1 MSATKP
7 IPITKTVAAAADPVN
22 DRMESTTPPAA
33 PLSKSLEG
41 VATQRRGSLGVASN
55 LLKSVIKIFAV
66 RTEPNLSMPWQMKRQ
81 YSTTASGFA
90 ISEKRIVTNAHAVAF
105 QTSIRVRKHGL
116 AEKFVARVI
125 GVCHQSDLAVLTVE
139 DEVFWRDVDVLEFG
153 DIPDLQESITVIGY
167 PTGGDS
173 ISVTKGVVSRVEE
186 TYYSH
191 GNFRLLA
198 IQIDAAINPGNS
210 GGPALSMDM
219 KVVGV
224 CFETL
229 INAENIGYI
238 IPIPVVKHFLE
249 DVDRNGGACS
259 GFCDIGIQIQLMES
273 EHIRQAM
280 GMKKEQ
286 TGILVNKVYPLSD
299 AMNTLQK
306 DDVILSIGGSP
317 IGNDGTIPFLPELRD
332 GGERV
337 SFRFSILSMFDG
349 ESIPMQ
355 ILRAGEIKDID
366 VKVMKPGMLAAIP
379 ANQYDVIPSYFIYA
393 GMVFQVLTQPYLS
406 QEWGKEWQQKAP
418 VRFVEKALYAAKDK
432 ADQEVVIVSQILAAD
447 INVTYQQYVPN
458 IVTHVNNVPIRNLRH
473 LVELVEANKAPF
485 LRLDLESER
494 VIVLDA
500 SEANEQGSEIL
511 ESHNIPYIKSA
522 DLRRSPNSPLP
533 IKPFAYSPFLN
544 SPSTFSS
551 SPPVKSIANLNL

>member
-1 MSATKP
+1 MSAPATP
-7 IPITKTVAAAADPVN
+7 EPVITKTTVASPVPDPLT
-22 DRMESTTPPAA
+22 DRLDSPMANVMGSA
-33 PLSKSLEG
+33 LQS
-41 VATQRRGSLGVASN
+41 VASNGLRRGSLGVQSN
-55 LLKSVIKIFAV
+55 LLRSVIKIFAV

-90 ISEKRIVTNAHAVAF
+90 VANKRIVTNAHAVAF
-105 QTSIRVRKHGL
+105 QTSVRVRKHGS

-139 DEVFWRDVDVLEFG
+139 DESFWRDVDCLEFG
-153 DIPDLQESITVIGY
+153 DIPELQEPITVIGY

-173 ISVTKGVVSRVEE
+173 ISVTKGVVSRIEE

-210 GGPALSMDM
+210 GGPALSNDM

-229 INAENIGYI
+229 LNAENIGYI
-238 IPIPVVKHFLE
+238 IPIPVVLHFLE
-249 DVDRNGGACS
+249 DVERNKGACS

-273 EHIRQAM
+273 DHIRQAM
-280 GMKKEQ
+280 GMSPQQ

-299 AMNTLQK
+299 ALNVLQK
-306 DDVILSIGGSP
+306 DDVILSIAGNP
-317 IGNDGTIPFLPELRD
+317 IGNDGTIPFRD
-332 GGERV
+332 GGERI
-337 SFRFSILSMFDG
+337 SFRYVILDKFEGDPVS
-349 ESIPMQ
+349 MQ
-355 ILRAGEIKDID
+355 ILRKGQSMDVV

-379 ANQYDVIPSYFIYA
+379 ANQYDVIPSYYIFA

-418 VRFVEKALYAAKDK
+418 VRFVEKGLYAAKDK
-432 ADQEVVIVSQILAAD
+432 PDQEVVILSQILAAD

-458 IVTHVNNVPIRNLRH
+458 IITHVNNVPIHSLRH
-473 LVELVEANKAPF
+473 LVELVESNKAPF

-500 SEANEQGSEIL
+500 KEANVQNAEIL

-522 DLRRSPNSPLP
+522 DLRRHSATSPLP
-533 IKPFAYSPFLN
+533 
-544 SPSTFSS
+544 TR
-551 SPPVKSIANLNL
+551 NLADLQLQ

>member
-1 MSATKP
+1 MS
-7 IPITKTVAAAADPVN
+7 IPQALTKTTVASPVADPLT
-22 DRMESTTPPAA
+22 DRMDATMPASLTGKALESVGTN
-33 PLSKSLEG
+33 L
-41 VATQRRGSLGVASN
+41 RRGSLGVNSN
-55 LLKSVIKIFAV
+55 LLRSVIKIFAV

-105 QTSIRVRKHGL
+105 QTSIRVRKHGS

-139 DEVFWRDVDVLEFG
+139 DEAFWRDVDCLEFG

-210 GGPALSMDM
+210 GGPALSLDM

-238 IPIPVVKHFLE
+238 IPIPVVQHFLE
-249 DVDRNGGACS
+249 DVEKNKGACS

-273 EHIRQAM
+273 EHIRQAI
-280 GMKKEQ
+280 GMSKEQ

-299 AMNTLQK
+299 AMSVLKK
-306 DDVILSIGGSP
+306 DDVILSIAGSP
-317 IGNDGTIPFLPELRD
+317 IGNDGTIPFRD

-337 SFRFSILSMFDG
+337 SFRYAILTKFEAETVS
-349 ESIPMQ
+349 MQ
-355 ILRAGEIKDID
+355 ILRERTIIEVD

-379 ANQYDVIPSYFIYA
+379 ANQYDVVPSYFIYA

-432 ADQEVVIVSQILAAD
+432 PDQEIVILSQILAAD

-458 IVTHVNNVPIRNLRH
+458 IVTHVNTVPIRNLRH
-473 LVELVEANKAPF
+473 LVEQVEANKLPF

-494 VIVLDA
+494 VIILDA
-500 SEANEQGSEIL
+500 QEANIQSAEIL
-511 ESHNIPYIKSA
+511 ESHNIPYIKSG
-522 DLRRSPNSPLP
+522 DLRRGFPASPIPV
-533 IKPFAYSPFLN
+533 KPFSEMQL
-544 SPSTFSS
+544 
-551 SPPVKSIANLNL
+551 

>member
-1 MSATKP
+1 MSSAVQAPPATP
-7 IPITKTVAAAADPVN
+7 ATATVASSVADPLT
-22 DRMESTTPPAA
+22 DRLDAMASVGNALPSVSANG
-33 PLSKSLEG
+33 L
-41 VATQRRGSLGVASN
+41 RRGSLGVQSN
-55 LLKSVIKIFAV
+55 LLRSVIKIFAV

-81 YSTTASGFA
+81 YSSTASGFA
-90 ISEKRIVTNAHAVAF
+90 VAGKRIVTNAHAVAF
-105 QTSIRVRKHGL
+105 QTSIRVRKHGS

-139 DEVFWRDVDVLEFG
+139 DESFWRDVDVLEFG

-173 ISVTKGVVSRVEE
+173 ISVTKGVVSRIEE

-210 GGPALSMDM
+210 GGPALSVDM

-229 INAENIGYI
+229 LNAENIGYI
-238 IPIPVVKHFLE
+238 IPVPVVKHFLE
-249 DVDRNGGACS
+249 DVDRNNGTCS

-273 EHIRQAM
+273 DHIRKAM
-280 GMKKEQ
+280 GMSQEQ

-299 AMNTLQK
+299 AINVLQK
-306 DDVILSIGGSP
+306 DDVILSISGSP
-317 IGNDGTIPFLPELRD
+317 IGNDGTIPFRD

-337 SFRFSILSMFDG
+337 SFRYAILHMFDG
-349 ESIPMQ
+349 DSVSMQ
-355 ILRAGEIKDID
+355 VLRNRKIID
-366 VKVMKPGMLAAIP
+366 VTVKVMKPGMLAAIP
-379 ANQYDVIPSYFIYA
+379 ANQYDIIPSYFIFA

-406 QEWGKEWQQKAP
+406 SEWGKEWQQKAP
-418 VRFVEKALYAAKDK
+418 VRFVEKGLYAAKDK
-432 ADQEVVIVSQILAAD
+432 PDQEVVILSQILAAD

-458 IVTHVNNVPIRNLRH
+458 IVTHVNNVPINNLRH
-473 LVELVEANKAPF
+473 LVELVESNSAPF

-500 SEANEQGSEIL
+500 QMAASENAEIL

-522 DLRRSPNSPLP
+522 DLRRHSPSSPLP
-533 IKPFAYSPFLN
+533 TRSLADLH
-544 SPSTFSS
+544 
-551 SPPVKSIANLNL
+551 L

>member
-1 MSATKP
+1 MSTAAQVPPAPATA
-7 IPITKTVAAAADPVN
+7 TVASTVADPLT
-22 DRMESTTPPAA
+22 DRLDAMAS
-33 PLSKSLEG
+33 G
-41 VATQRRGSLGVASN
+41 VIGNALPSVSANGLRRGSLGVQSN
-55 LLKSVIKIFAV
+55 LLRSVIKIFAV

-90 ISEKRIVTNAHAVAF
+90 VSGKRIVTNAHAVAF
-105 QTSIRVRKHGL
+105 QTSIRVRKHGS

-139 DEVFWRDVDVLEFG
+139 DESFWRDVDVLEFG
-153 DIPDLQESITVIGY
+153 DIPELQESITVIGY

-173 ISVTKGVVSRVEE
+173 ISVTKGVVSRIEE

-210 GGPALSMDM
+210 GGPALSVDM

-229 INAENIGYI
+229 LNAENIGYI

-249 DVDRNGGACS
+249 DVERNKGTCS

-273 EHIRQAM
+273 EHIRKAM
-280 GMKKEQ
+280 GMSAEQ

-299 AMNTLQK
+299 AMNVLQK
-306 DDVILSIGGSP
+306 DDVILSISGSP
-317 IGNDGTIPFLPELRD
+317 IGNDGTIPFRD

-337 SFRFSILSMFDG
+337 SFRYAILHMFDG
-349 ESIPMQ
+349 DSVSMQ
-355 ILRAGEIKDID
+355 ILRNREVID
-366 VKVMKPGMLAAIP
+366 VTVKVMKPGMLAAIP
-379 ANQYDVIPSYFIYA
+379 ANQYDVIPSYFIFA

-406 QEWGKEWQQKAP
+406 SEWGKEWQQKAP

-432 ADQEVVIVSQILAAD
+432 PDQEVVILSQILAAD

-458 IVTHVNNVPIRNLRH
+458 IVTHVNNVPINNLRH
-473 LVELVEANKAPF
+473 LVELVESNKAPF

-500 SEANEQGSEIL
+500 QEAASENAEIL

-522 DLRRSPNSPLP
+522 DLRRHSQNSPLP
-533 IKPFAYSPFLN
+533 TRSLADLH
-544 SPSTFSS
+544 
-551 SPPVKSIANLNL
+551 L

>member
-1 MSATKP
+1 MSSAQVPPAPT
-7 IPITKTVAAAADPVN
+7 TVTVASSVADPLT
-22 DRMESTTPPAA
+22 DRLDAMAS
-33 PLSKSLEG
+33 G
-41 VATQRRGSLGVASN
+41 VIGNALPSVSANGLRRGSLGVQSN
-55 LLKSVIKIFAV
+55 LLRSVIKIFAV

-90 ISEKRIVTNAHAVAF
+90 VADKRIVTNAHAVAF
-105 QTSIRVRKHGL
+105 QTSIRVRKHGC

-125 GVCHQSDLAVLTVE
+125 GVCHQSDLALLTVE
-139 DEVFWRDVDVLEFG
+139 DESFWRDVDVLEFG

-173 ISVTKGVVSRVEE
+173 ISVTKGVVSRIEE

-210 GGPALSMDM
+210 GGPALSVDM

-229 INAENIGYI
+229 LNAENIGYI

-249 DVDRNGGACS
+249 DVERNKGACS

-273 EHIRQAM
+273 DHIRKAM
-280 GMKKEQ
+280 GMSAEQ

-299 AMNTLQK
+299 AMSVLQK
-306 DDVILSIGGSP
+306 DDVILSISGSP
-317 IGNDGTIPFLPELRD
+317 IGNDGTIPFRD

-337 SFRFSILSMFDG
+337 SFRYAILHLFDG
-349 ESIPMQ
+349 DSVSMQ
-355 ILRAGEIKDID
+355 ILRNREILDIT

-379 ANQYDVIPSYFIYA
+379 ANQYDVIPSYFIFA

-406 QEWGKEWQQKAP
+406 SEWGKEWQQKAP

-432 ADQEVVIVSQILAAD
+432 PDQEVVIVSQILAAD

-458 IVTHVNNVPIRNLRH
+458 IVTHVNNVPINNLRH
-473 LVELVEANKAPF
+473 LVELVESNRLPF

-500 SEANEQGSEIL
+500 QMAASDNAEIL

-522 DLRRSPNSPLP
+522 DLRRHSATSPLP
-533 IKPFAYSPFLN
+533 TRSL
-544 SPSTFSS
+544 TD
-551 SPPVKSIANLNL
+551 LHL

>member
-1 MSATKP
+1 MDAMVSVMGNVLPSVSA
-7 IPITKTVAAAADPVN
+7 N
-22 DRMESTTPPAA
+22 G
-33 PLSKSLEG
+33 L
-41 VATQRRGSLGVASN
+41 RRGSLGVQSN
-55 LLKSVIKIFAV
+55 LLRSVIKIFAV

-90 ISEKRIVTNAHAVAF
+90 VSDKRIVTNAHAVAF
-105 QTSIRVRKHGL
+105 QTSIRVRKHGS

-139 DEVFWRDVDVLEFG
+139 DESFWRDVDCLEFG
-153 DIPDLQESITVIGY
+153 EIPELQESITVIGY

-173 ISVTKGVVSRVEE
+173 ISVTKGVVSRIEE

-210 GGPALSMDM
+210 GGPALNMDM

-229 INAENIGYI
+229 LNAENIGYI

-249 DVDRNGGACS
+249 DVERNKGACS

-273 EHIRQAM
+273 EHIRKAM
-280 GMKKEQ
+280 GMSPEQ

-299 AMNTLQK
+299 ALSVLQK
-306 DDVILSIGGSP
+306 DDVILSIAGSP
-317 IGNDGTIPFLPELRD
+317 IGNDGTIPFRD
-332 GGERV
+332 GGERI
-337 SFRFSILSMFDG
+337 SFRYAILDKFEGD
-349 ESIPMQ
+349 PVAMQ
-355 ILRAGEIKDID
+355 ILRKGEIID
-366 VKVMKPGMLAAIP
+366 VVVKVMKPGMLAAIP
-379 ANQYDVIPSYFIYA
+379 ANQYDIVPSYFIFA

-418 VRFVEKALYAAKDK
+418 VRFVEKALYAAKDVP
-432 ADQEVVIVSQILAAD
+432 DQEVVILSQILAAD

-458 IVTHVNNVPIRNLRH
+458 IVTHVNNVPIHSLRH
-473 LVELVEANKAPF
+473 LVELVEANKMPF

-500 SEANEQGSEIL
+500 QEANVQSAEIL

-522 DLRRSPNSPLP
+522 DLRRHSATSPLP
-533 IKPFAYSPFLN
+533 TRAL
-544 SPSTFSS
+544 
-551 SPPVKSIANLNL
+551 AELQL

>member
-1 MSATKP
+1 MSAAQVLPPVKP
-7 IPITKTVAAAADPVN
+7 ATTTVASSVPDPPT
-22 DRMESTTPPAA
+22 DRLDSMAS
-33 PLSKSLEG
+33 G
-41 VATQRRGSLGVASN
+41 VISSAVQSVIANGLRRSSLGVQSN
-55 LLKSVIKIFAV
+55 LLRSVIKIIAV

-81 YSTTASGFA
+81 YSSTASGFA
-90 ISEKRIVTNAHAVAF
+90 IAGKRIVTNAHAIAF
-105 QTSIRVRKHGL
+105 QTSIRVRKHGC

-139 DEVFWRDVDVLEFG
+139 DEAFWRDVDCLEFG
-153 DIPDLQESITVIGY
+153 DIPELQESITVIGY

-173 ISVTKGVVSRVEE
+173 ISVTKGVVSRIEE

-210 GGPALSMDM
+210 GGPALSVDM

-229 INAENIGYI
+229 LNAENIGYI

-249 DVDRNGGACS
+249 DVERNKGLCS

-280 GMKKEQ
+280 GMTPQQ

-299 AMNTLQK
+299 AGKVLQK
-306 DDVILSIGGSP
+306 DDVILSIAGSP
-317 IGNDGTIPFLPELRD
+317 IGNDGTIPFRD
-332 GGERV
+332 DERI
-337 SFRFSILSMFDG
+337 SFRYTILSLFDG
-349 ESIPMQ
+349 DTVGMQ
-355 ILRAGEIKDID
+355 ILRNREILDVM

-379 ANQYDVIPSYFIYA
+379 ANQYDVIPSYFIFA

-406 QEWGKEWQQKAP
+406 SEWGKEWQQKAP

-432 ADQEVVIVSQILAAD
+432 IDQEVVILSQILAAD
-447 INVTYQQYVPN
+447 INVTYQQYC
-458 IVTHVNNVPIRNLRH
+458 PIL
-473 LVELVEANKAPF
+473 
-485 LRLDLESER
+485 
-494 VIVLDA
+494 
-500 SEANEQGSEIL
+500 
-511 ESHNIPYIKSA
+511 
-522 DLRRSPNSPLP
+522 
-533 IKPFAYSPFLN
+533 
-544 SPSTFSS
+544 
-551 SPPVKSIANLNL
+551 

>member
-1 MSATKP
+1 MASGVSNVLQSVSA
-7 IPITKTVAAAADPVN
+7 N
-22 DRMESTTPPAA
+22 G
-33 PLSKSLEG
+33 L
-41 VATQRRGSLGVASN
+41 RRGSLGVQSN
-55 LLKSVIKIFAV
+55 LLRSVIKIFAV

-90 ISEKRIVTNAHAVAF
+90 VAGRRIVTNAHAVAF
-105 QTSIRVRKHGL
+105 QTSIRVRKHGS

-139 DEVFWRDVDVLEFG
+139 DDSFWRDVDCLEFG
-153 DIPDLQESITVIGY
+153 DIPELQESITVIGY

-173 ISVTKGVVSRVEE
+173 ISVTKGVVSRIEE

-210 GGPALSMDM
+210 GGPALSVDM

-229 INAENIGYI
+229 LNAENIGYI

-249 DVDRNGGACS
+249 DVEKNKGACS

-273 EHIRQAM
+273 EHIRKAM
-280 GMKKEQ
+280 GMKPEQ

-299 AMNTLQK
+299 AGNVLQK
-306 DDVILSIGGSP
+306 DDVILSISGSP
-317 IGNDGTIPFLPELRD
+317 IGNDGTIPFREE
-332 GGERV
+332 GERI
-337 SFRFSILSMFDG
+337 SFRFAILSLFDG
-349 ESIPMQ
+349 DTVAMQ
-355 ILRAGEIKDID
+355 ILRNHEVLDVS

-379 ANQYDVIPSYFIYA
+379 ANQYDVIPSYFIFA
-393 GMVFQVLTQPYLS
+393 GMVFQTLTQPYLS
-406 QEWGKEWQQKAP
+406 SEWGKEWQQKAP

-432 ADQEVVIVSQILAAD
+432 PDQEVVILSQILAAD

-458 IVTHVNNVPIRNLRH
+458 IVTHVNNIPINNLRH
-473 LVELVEANKAPF
+473 LVELVESNNLPF

-500 SEANEQGSEIL
+500 QLASVQTPEIL

-522 DLRRSPNSPLP
+522 DLRKHSPSSPLP
-533 IKPFAYSPFLN
+533 TGRLAEMEL
-544 SPSTFSS
+544 
-551 SPPVKSIANLNL
+551 

>member
-1 MSATKP
+1 MSSAQVPPAPT
-7 IPITKTVAAAADPVN
+7 TVTVASSVADPLT
-22 DRMESTTPPAA
+22 DRLDAMAS
-33 PLSKSLEG
+33 G
-41 VATQRRGSLGVASN
+41 VIGNALPSVSANGLRRGSLGVQSN
-55 LLKSVIKIFAV
+55 LLRSVIKIFAV

-90 ISEKRIVTNAHAVAF
+90 VADKRIVTNAHAVAF
-105 QTSIRVRKHGL
+105 QTSIRVRKHGC

-139 DEVFWRDVDVLEFG
+139 DESFWRDVDVLEFG

-173 ISVTKGVVSRVEE
+173 ISVTKGVVSRIEE

-210 GGPALSMDM
+210 GGPALSVDM

-229 INAENIGYI
+229 LNAENIGYI

-249 DVDRNGGACS
+249 DVERNKGACS

-273 EHIRQAM
+273 DHIRKAM
-280 GMKKEQ
+280 GMSAEQ

-299 AMNTLQK
+299 AMNVLQK
-306 DDVILSIGGSP
+306 DDVILSISGSP
-317 IGNDGTIPFLPELRD
+317 IGNDGTIPFRD

-337 SFRFSILSMFDG
+337 SFRYAILHLFDG
-349 ESIPMQ
+349 DTVSMQ
-355 ILRAGEIKDID
+355 ILRNREILDIT

-379 ANQYDVIPSYFIYA
+379 ANQYDVIPSYFIFA

-406 QEWGKEWQQKAP
+406 SEWGKEWQQKAP

-432 ADQEVVIVSQILAAD
+432 PDQEVVIVSQILAAD

-458 IVTHVNNVPIRNLRH
+458 IVTHVNNVPINNLRH
-473 LVELVEANKAPF
+473 LVELVESNRLPF

-500 SEANEQGSEIL
+500 QMAASDNAEIL

-522 DLRRSPNSPLP
+522 DLRRHSATSPLP
-533 IKPFAYSPFLN
+533 TRSLADLH
-544 SPSTFSS
+544 
-551 SPPVKSIANLNL
+551 L

>member
-1 MSATKP
+1 MSTAAQVPPAPATA
-7 IPITKTVAAAADPVN
+7 TVASSVADPLT
-22 DRMESTTPPAA
+22 DRLDAMASGMIGNALPSVSANG
-33 PLSKSLEG
+33 L
-41 VATQRRGSLGVASN
+41 RRGSLGVQSN
-55 LLKSVIKIFAV
+55 LLRSVIKIFAV

-90 ISEKRIVTNAHAVAF
+90 VQGKRIVTNAHAVAF
-105 QTSIRVRKHGL
+105 QASIRVRKHGS

-139 DEVFWRDVDVLEFG
+139 DDSFWRDVDVLEFG
-153 DIPDLQESITVIGY
+153 DIPELQESITVIGY

-173 ISVTKGVVSRVEE
+173 ISVTKGVVSRIEE

-210 GGPALSMDM
+210 GGPALSVDM

-229 INAENIGYI
+229 LNAENIGYI

-249 DVDRNGGACS
+249 DVERNKGVCS

-273 EHIRQAM
+273 EHIRKAM
-280 GMKKEQ
+280 GMSAEQ

-299 AMNTLQK
+299 AMNVLQK
-306 DDVILSIGGSP
+306 DDVILSISGSP
-317 IGNDGTIPFLPELRD
+317 IGNDGTIPFRD

-337 SFRFSILSMFDG
+337 SFRYAILHLFDG
-349 ESIPMQ
+349 DTVSMQ
-355 ILRAGEIKDID
+355 ILRNRQVTDVT

-379 ANQYDVIPSYFIYA
+379 ANQYDVIPSYFIFA

-406 QEWGKEWQQKAP
+406 SEWGKEWQQKAP

-458 IVTHVNNVPIRNLRH
+458 IVTHVNNVPINNLRH
-473 LVELVEANKAPF
+473 LVELVESNNAPF

-500 SEANEQGSEIL
+500 QEAAAENAEIL
-511 ESHNIPYIKSA
+511 ESHNIPYVKSA
-522 DLRRSPNSPLP
+522 DLRRHSPTSPLP
-533 IKPFAYSPFLN
+533 TRSLADLH
-544 SPSTFSS
+544 
-551 SPPVKSIANLNL
+551 L

>member
-1 MSATKP
+1 MSTPAVVPKT
-7 IPITKTVAAAADPVN
+7 TVASPLADPPT
-22 DRMESTTPPAA
+22 DRLDAMA
-33 PLSKSLEG
+33 G
-41 VATQRRGSLGVASN
+41 VVGNALQSVSGNGGRRGSLGVQSN
-55 LLKSVIKIFAV
+55 LLRSVIKIFAV

-90 ISEKRIVTNAHAVAF
+90 VADKRIITNAHAVAF
-105 QTSIRVRKHGL
+105 QTSIRVRKHGN

-139 DEVFWRDVDVLEFG
+139 DESFWRDVDCLEFG
-153 DIPDLQESITVIGY
+153 DIPELQESITVIGY

-173 ISVTKGVVSRVEE
+173 ISVTKGVVSRIEE

-210 GGPALSMDM
+210 GGPALSLDM

-229 INAENIGYI
+229 MNAENIGYI

-249 DVDRNGGACS
+249 DVERNKGVCS

-273 EHIRQAM
+273 EYIRKAM
-280 GMKKEQ
+280 GMAPEQ

-299 AMNTLQK
+299 ALNVLQK
-306 DDVILSIGGSP
+306 DDVILSIAGST
-317 IGNDGTIPFLPELRD
+317 IGNDGTIPFRD
-332 GGERV
+332 EGERI
-337 SFRFSILSMFDG
+337 SFRYVILSKFEGD
-349 ESIPMQ
+349 PVAMQ
-355 ILRAGEIKDID
+355 ILRKGQILDVE

-379 ANQYDVIPSYFIYA
+379 ANQYDVVPSYFIFA

-418 VRFVEKALYAAKDK
+418 VRFVEKALYAAKEK
-432 ADQEVVIVSQILAAD
+432 QDQEVVILSQILAAD

-458 IVTHVNNVPIRNLRH
+458 IVTHVNNSPIHNLRH
-473 LVELVEANKAPF
+473 LVELVEANAAPF

-500 SEANEQGSEIL
+500 QEAGVQSAEIL
-511 ESHNIPYIKSA
+511 ASHNIPYIKSA
-522 DLRRSPNSPLP
+522 DLRRHSATSPLP
-533 IKPFAYSPFLN
+533 TRALSELQ
-544 SPSTFSS
+544 
-551 SPPVKSIANLNL
+551 VV

>member
-1 MSATKP
+1 MQEL
-7 IPITKTVAAAADPVN
+7 TKTTVASPVLAPPT
-22 DRMESTTPPAA
+22 DRMDVMPSPLVGKVLESAG
-33 PLSKSLEG
+33 LS
-41 VATQRRGSLGVASN
+41 ARRGSLGVNSN
-55 LLKSVIKIFAV
+55 LLRSVIKIFAV

-105 QTSIRVRKHGL
+105 QTSIRVRKHGS

-125 GVCHQSDLAVLTVE
+125 GVCHQSDLAVLSVE
-139 DEVFWRDVDVLEFG
+139 DETFWRDVECLEFG
-153 DIPDLQESITVIGY
+153 DIPELQESITVIGY

-210 GGPALSMDM
+210 GGPALSLDM

-238 IPIPVVKHFLE
+238 IPVPVVQHFLE
-249 DVDRNGGACS
+249 DVEKNMGSCS

-280 GMKKEQ
+280 GMNKDQ

-299 AMNTLQK
+299 AMSVLQK
-306 DDVILSIGGSP
+306 DDVILSIAGSP
-317 IGNDGTIPFLPELRD
+317 IGNDGTIPFRD

-337 SFRFSILSMFDG
+337 SFRYAILSKFDG
-349 ESIPMQ
+349 NAVAMQ
-355 ILRAGEIKDID
+355 ILRGGSILDVE

-379 ANQYDVIPSYFIYA
+379 ANQYDVVPSYFIYA

-418 VRFVEKALYAAKDK
+418 VRFVEKALYAAKEK
-432 ADQEVVIVSQILAAD
+432 ESQEVVILSQILAAD

-458 IVTHVNNVPIRNLRH
+458 IVTHANNIGIKNLRH
-473 LVELVEANKAPF
+473 LVELVESNSAPF
-485 LRLDLESER
+485 MRLDLESER
-494 VIVLDA
+494 VIVIDSQEA
-500 SEANEQGSEIL
+500 SAQNTEIL
-511 ESHNIPYIKSA
+511 ESHNIPYMKSA
-522 DLRRSPNSPLP
+522 DLRKHSPTSPLP
-533 IKPFAYSPFLN
+533 
-544 SPSTFSS
+544 T
-551 SPPVKSIANLNL
+551 KSLAELQV

>member
-1 MSATKP
+1 MSSAVQVPPATP
-7 IPITKTVAAAADPVN
+7 ATATVASSVADPPT
-22 DRMESTTPPAA
+22 DRLDAMASVGNALPSVSANG
-33 PLSKSLEG
+33 L
-41 VATQRRGSLGVASN
+41 RRGSLGVQSN
-55 LLKSVIKIFAV
+55 LLRSVIKIFAV

-81 YSTTASGFA
+81 YSSTASGFA
-90 ISEKRIVTNAHAVAF
+90 VAGKRIVTNAHAVAF
-105 QTSIRVRKHGL
+105 QTSIRVRKHGC

-125 GVCHQSDLAVLTVE
+125 GVCHQSDLAVLSVE
-139 DEVFWRDVDVLEFG
+139 DESFWRDVDVLEFG

-173 ISVTKGVVSRVEE
+173 ISVTKGVVSRIEE

-210 GGPALSMDM
+210 GGPALSVDM

-229 INAENIGYI
+229 LNAENIGYI
-238 IPIPVVKHFLE
+238 IPVPVVKHFLE
-249 DVDRNGGACS
+249 DVARNSGSCS

-273 EHIRQAM
+273 DHIRKAM
-280 GMKKEQ
+280 GMSQEQ

-299 AMNTLQK
+299 AINVLQK
-306 DDVILSIGGSP
+306 DDVILSISGSP
-317 IGNDGTIPFLPELRD
+317 IGNDGTIPFRD

-337 SFRFSILSMFDG
+337 SFRYAILHMFDG
-349 ESIPMQ
+349 DSVSMQ
-355 ILRAGEIKDID
+355 VLRNREIID
-366 VKVMKPGMLAAIP
+366 VTVKVMKPGMLAAIP
-379 ANQYDVIPSYFIYA
+379 ANQYDVIPSYFIFA

-406 QEWGKEWQQKAP
+406 SEWGKEWQQKAP
-418 VRFVEKALYAAKDK
+418 VRFVEKGLYAAKDK
-432 ADQEVVIVSQILAAD
+432 PDQEVVILSQILAAD

-458 IVTHVNNVPIRNLRH
+458 IVTHVNNVPINNLRH
-473 LVELVEANKAPF
+473 LVELVESNGAPF

-500 SEANEQGSEIL
+500 QMAASENAEIL
-511 ESHNIPYIKSA
+511 ESHNIPYVKSA
-522 DLRRSPNSPLP
+522 DLRRHSPSSPLP
-533 IKPFAYSPFLN
+533 TRSLADLH
-544 SPSTFSS
+544 
-551 SPPVKSIANLNL
+551 L

>member
-1 MSATKP
+1 
-7 IPITKTVAAAADPVN
+7 
-22 DRMESTTPPAA
+22 
-33 PLSKSLEG
+33 
-41 VATQRRGSLGVASN
+41 
-55 LLKSVIKIFAV
+55 
-66 RTEPNLSMPWQMKRQ
+66 MPWQMKRQ
-81 YSTTASGFA
+81 YSSTASGFA
-90 ISEKRIVTNAHAVAF
+90 VSERRIVTNAHAVAF
-105 QTSIRVRKHGL
+105 QTSIRVRKHGS

-139 DEVFWRDVDVLEFG
+139 DDAFWRDVDCLEFG
-153 DIPDLQESITVIGY
+153 EIPDLQEGITVIGY

-173 ISVTKGVVSRVEE
+173 ISVTKGVVSRIEE

-210 GGPALSMDM
+210 GGPALNVDM

-229 INAENIGYI
+229 LNAENIGYI
-238 IPIPVVKHFLE
+238 IPIPVVMHFLE
-249 DVDRNGGACS
+249 DVKRNKGTCS

-273 EHIRQAM
+273 EHIRKSM
-280 GMKKEQ
+280 GMTTEQ

-299 AMNTLQK
+299 ATSVLQK
-306 DDVILSIGGSP
+306 DDVILSIAGSP
-317 IGNDGTIPFLPELRD
+317 IGNDGTIPFRD

-337 SFRFSILSMFDG
+337 SFRYAILSKFEG
-349 ESIPMQ
+349 EPVSMQ
-355 ILRAGEIKDID
+355 ILRKGEIKDIV
-366 VKVMKPGMLAAIP
+366 VKVMKPGLLAAIP
-379 ANQYDVIPSYFIYA
+379 ANQYDVIPSYFIFA

-406 QEWGKEWQQKAP
+406 SEWSKEWQQKAP

-432 ADQEVVIVSQILAAD
+432 PDQEVVILSQILAAD

-458 IVTHVNNVPIRNLRH
+458 IVTHVNNVPIDNLRH

-500 SEANEQGSEIL
+500 AEAAVQSAEIL

-522 DLRRSPNSPLP
+522 DLRRHSATSPLP
-533 IKPFAYSPFLN
+533 TRSLADLHM
-544 SPSTFSS
+544 
-551 SPPVKSIANLNL
+551 